1 MTPTISAVTPR
12 RIVVIAIILLA
23 ALTLPPYWV
32 WLSETMWGVFV
43 IYLWTRPSRHSL
55 ALVAALAG
63 ALLAA
68 YCVLEPTVWS
78 TVLFAPVSRA
88 GFFVGW
94 ASLLVLGWSEPSAA
108 FTGAAA
114 LPFFV
119 VARWVGLHALH
130 LYTGPTADGQM
141 FLLDHALGDP
151 AYAVGQWLLPRPGLR
166 TVLWLF
172 YMAVPL
178 TLPIAFGAAAGDP
191 TARRRLLVSWVLAGA
206 LSGPLYTLYPVA
218 GPAYAFPD
226 WPFPPPG
233 VTGAPLDVPAGLER
247 TGMPSL
253 HLTWVLLAWYF
264 APRTPRW
271 VRPLLALFVGTTVV
285 ATLGLGQHF
294 LVDLIAAIPYTAAV
308 AWLVTR
314 FIRPTLRFEAQGE
327 APPSAA
333 HDAA

>member
-1 MTPTISAVTPR
+1 
-12 RIVVIAIILLA
+12 
-23 ALTLPPYWV
+23 
-32 WLSETMWGVFV
+32 MWGVFV
-43 IYLWTRPSRHSL
+43 IYIWTRPGLPVRSPWLPASRVHCSRRTL
-55 ALVAALAG
+55 CAGSDPMVRCALRTPFQSGVFRRLGEPARLRMAG
-63 ALLAA
+63 A
-68 YCVLEPTVWS
+68 
-78 TVLFAPVSRA
+78 
-88 GFFVGW
+88 VGGLHW
-94 ASLLVLGWSEPSAA
+94 GR
-108 FTGAAA
+108 AA
-114 LPFFV
+114 LPCFV
-119 VARWVGLHALH
+119 VGRWVGLHLFH

-141 FLLDHALGDP
+141 FLLDDALGDP
-151 AYAVGQWLLPRPGLR
+151 AYAVGQWLLPHPRLRAALWHLRHGRALNAAHSIWCGGWRPHSSPMSACILGGGRRVERPAVHALSRCGTGLR
-166 TVLWLF
+166 LSPV
-172 YMAVPL
+172 AVP
-178 TLPIAFGAAAGDP
+178 TD
-191 TARRRLLVSWVLAGA
+191 
-206 LSGPLYTLYPVA
+206 
-218 GPAYAFPD
+218 
-226 WPFPPPG
+226 G